1 MKKTTR
7 MTIMLMAAM
16 AMMTTACSEDDAL
29 SIDSNSMNEVSGNS
43 NNSYGGSTNSS
54 LYAEMETFTV
64 SIDKT
69 TEEPTSEATAQYP
82 GDGDAPSAN
91 SFTTLVNIDMS
102 NPVDAAIDG
111 VTIKVD
117 GQKVTADH
125 GNAEKMVDEVT
136 GQPYTAHTVGDVQA
150 VLINAPKNITA
161 LQKGK
166 LADIAPTLLDL
177 LGIEQPKEM
186 TGESIIR

>member
-43 NNSYGGSTNSS
+43 SNSYGGNTNSS

-69 TEEPTSEATAQYP
+69 TEEPT
-82 GDGDAPSAN
+82 
-91 SFTTLVNIDMS
+91 
-102 NPVDAAIDG
+102 
-111 VTIKVD
+111 
-117 GQKVTADH
+117 
-125 GNAEKMVDEVT
+125 
-136 GQPYTAHTVGDVQA
+136 
-150 VLINAPKNITA
+150 
-161 LQKGK
+161 
-166 LADIAPTLLDL
+166 
-177 LGIEQPKEM
+177 
-186 TGESIIR
+186 